1 MPFVA
6 MIFKTEFCRVDTLL
20 FYMCACLNV
29 CVRTCV
35 REYQYQTPFKA
46 LLNFFYPYVM
56 PVAVMSF
63 YYSLM
68 NFSNTSTCLH
78 PVSIKLSHAYIL
90 GVENKGNSFP
100 CQDVLTYSWQC
111 LAALTP

>member
-6 MIFKTEFCRVDTLL
+6 MIFKTEFCGVDTLL

-46 LLNFFYPYVM
+46 LLNFFL
-56 PVAVMSF
+56 
-63 YYSLM
+63 SLC
-68 NFSNTSTCLH
+68 NACRCD
-78 PVSIKLSHAYIL
+78 VIL
-90 GVENKGNSFP
+90 LQFNEFLKHIYLPAPSVH
-100 CQDVLTYSWQC
+100 
-111 LAALTP
+111 